1 MARGKVFGEQ
11 HLLSRPNP
19 RSKSR
24 IPGFF
29 VFFVDL
35 RYTAPFR
42 QIWHVITTVRLIG
55 RL

>member
-1 MARGKVFGEQ
+1 MARGKVLVNSIYYLGQIRAQNLKYRVFC
-11 HLLSRPNP
+11 
-19 RSKSR
+19 
-24 IPGFF
+24 
-29 VFFVDL
+29 FFVDL